1 MCRRIAVDYLK
12 KYGAKEVYV
21 YLAYAIGH
29 PAPVQASAI
38 VDGFTHEV
46 TEYDLTPEGISNL
59 LELKEPKYRQTADWG
74 HFGNGF
80 IWG

>member
-1 MCRRIAVDYLK
+1 MARRIAADYLK
-12 KYGAKEVYV
+12 KHAAHEVFV

-29 PAPVQASAI
+29 PAPVQATAL
-38 VDGFTHEV
+38 VDGENYNV
-46 TEYDLTPEGISNL
+46 TEYDLTPAGISNL
-59 LELKEPKYRQTADWG
+59 LELKQPKYRQTAEWG

>member
-1 MCRRIAVDYLK
+1 M
-12 KYGAKEVYV
+12 

-29 PAPVQASAI
+29 PSPVQATAV
-38 VDGFTHEV
+38 VDGDAHHI
-46 TEYDLTPEGISNL
+46 TEYDLSPTGIVNL
-59 LELKEPKYRQTADWG
+59 LELKIPRYRQTAEWG